1 MDTPIEKNSRE
12 KKEFFFQKT
21 KPKTMLIQH
30 VKGYPD
36 PSMYIK
42 NKGGITLDTD
52 RETPCMCVRSCNA
65 TNNFLSVSVQLHW
78 HIIPLAAVAE
88 CTQYV

>member
-36 PSMYIK
+36 TSMYIK

-52 RETPCMCVRSCNA
+52 RETPCS
-65 TNNFLSVSVQLHW
+65 FL
-78 HIIPLAAVAE
+78 
-88 CTQYV
+88 TQNEEDPSPMFLTTVG

>member
-36 PSMYIK
+36 TSMYIK

-52 RETPCMCVRSCNA
+52 RETPCSIV
-65 TNNFLSVSVQLHW
+65 V
-78 HIIPLAAVAE
+78 IIWSYLDFDISFQVPL
-88 CTQYV
+88 